1 MKFTLLK
8 ALMLPLALLALG
20 SVHNASAATCS
31 TTYTMTAVSASSFSC
46 TIGNLTFSNFDP
58 AFQPGIDAGC
68 TGPCTAA
75 GIPDPTA
82 NISVNFDMITSG
94 SDPFGTGASDINP
107 IIQVITAYSGGTT
120 VNEFQNESG
129 IVQYLVTAIGGASV
143 TEVDAAFTGF
153 ADTDGASG
161 SFNKNLCNNNQFEGG
176 SDPNGICPSSS
187 TNLQVA
193 VSDLPLAPTTQS
205 DGSPDFA
212 GIINDTTFGVEDQWV
227 EDGGTPAGGSTSSSA
242 AATIT
247 SDENDFQETLP
258 SGTPEPAT
266 FVLAGAVLVALGAI
280 RRKKIL

>member
-20 SVHNASAATCS
+20 SVHNASAATCL

-58 AFQPGIDAGC
+58 SFQPGIDGGC
-68 TGPCTAA
+68 TGPCTPA

-94 SDPFGTGASDINP
+94 SDPYGTGASSTNP
-107 IIQVITAYSGGTT
+107 IIEVITAYTGGTT

-129 IVQYLVTAIGGASV
+129 IVQYLVTATGGASV
-143 TEVDAAFTGF
+143 TDVDGAFTGF
-153 ADTDGASG
+153 ADTPDGASG

-176 SDPNGICPSSS
+176 TSPNGVCPSSL
-187 TNLQVA
+187 TNLQTA
-193 VSDLPLAPTTQS
+193 ASGLPLASTTQS
-205 DGSPDFA
+205 DSSSNYA
-212 GIINDTTFGVEDQWV
+212 SINDTSFGVEDQWF
-227 EDGGTPAGGSTSSSA
+227 EDGGTTNSNAT
-242 AATIT
+242 ATIT

-266 FVLAGAVLVALGAI
+266 FILVGGALVALGAI
-280 RRKKIL
+280 RRKKVL